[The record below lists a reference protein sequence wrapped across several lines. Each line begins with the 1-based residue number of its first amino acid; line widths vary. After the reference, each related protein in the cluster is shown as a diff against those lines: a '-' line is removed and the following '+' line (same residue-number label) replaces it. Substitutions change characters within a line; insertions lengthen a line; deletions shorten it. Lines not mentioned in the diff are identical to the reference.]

1 MSAEGFFIDGAPFC
15 FGARPMVQSTL
26 GPGKKL
32 SDEAEKRV
40 AAQSDDLRTGKAL
53 TAPYLIL
60 VSPTFQ
66 VQR

>member
-1 MSAEGFFIDGAPFC
+1 MLVDQLDLVLTAGTLKADYIDAAKPNP
-15 FGARPMVQSTL
+15 RSIIIET
-26 GPGKKL
+26 
-32 SDEAEKRV
+32 V